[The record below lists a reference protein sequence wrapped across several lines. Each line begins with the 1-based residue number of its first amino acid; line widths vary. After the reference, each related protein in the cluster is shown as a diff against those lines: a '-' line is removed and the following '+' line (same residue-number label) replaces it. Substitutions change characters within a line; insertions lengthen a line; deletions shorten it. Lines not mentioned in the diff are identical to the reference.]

1 MSAQPPVDTPEIE
14 GEERRWA
21 GLLRSVV
28 LPLAILAIIL
38 GGLWYWDNRR
48 DESRDADAYGVVD
61 LPAGK
66 NPTRDDPE
74 AREGRAAPDF
84 LLERADGGTLRLS
97 DLQGSPVLVNFWAT
111 WCPPC
116 RREMPELVDA
126 YAAYED
132 TGLVVVGIDLQEP
145 DDVVQDFADEF
156 GVTFPLVVDRDGE
169 LSDVWRLGGPVQ
181 GIPTSYFIDA
191 TGVIRSFYYGPMTAD
206 VIADRLEEIGVT
218 G

>member
-1 MSAQPPVDTPEIE
+1 VNAEIE
-14 GEERRWA
+14 GEPRRWS

-28 LPLAILAIIL
+28 LPLAILAVIL
-38 GGLWYWDNRR
+38 GGLWYWDSQR
-48 DESRDADAYGVVD
+48 DGAGESDAYGTVD
-61 LPAGK
+61 LPAAK
-66 NPTRDDPE
+66 NPTGKSPLAE
-74 AREGRAAPDF
+74 EGRAAPDF

-116 RREMPELVDA
+116 QREMPELVK
-126 YAAYED
+126 AYEAYKD
-132 TGLVVVGIDLQEP
+132 QGLVIVGVDLQEP
-145 DDVVQDFADEF
+145 DDMVRDFADEY
-156 GVTFPLVVDRDGE
+156 GITFPLVIDRDGE

-191 TGVIRSFYYGPMTAD
+191 AGVIRAFFYGPMTEDA
-206 VIADRLEEIGVT
+206 IAERLDEIGVT

>member
-1 MSAQPPVDTPEIE
+1 MIE
-14 GEERRWA
+14 AEPRRWS

-38 GGLWYWDNRR
+38 GGLWYWDSRR
-48 DESRDADAYGVVD
+48 DGGGASDAYGVVD
-61 LPAGK
+61 LPADK
-66 NPTRDDPE
+66 NPTDKGPL
-74 AREGRAAPDF
+74 AQEGRAAPDF
-84 LLERADGGTLRLS
+84 ILEKADGGTLRLS
-97 DLQGSPVLVNFWAT
+97 DLQGSPLIVNFWAT

-126 YAAYED
+126 YAAYKD
-132 TGLVVVGIDLQEP
+132 KGLVIVGIDLQEP
-145 DDVVQDFADEF
+145 DDLVQKFADDF
-156 GVTFPLVVDRDGE
+156 GVTFPLVIDRDGE

-206 VIADRLEEIGVT
+206 VIADRLSEIGVT
-218 G
+218 D